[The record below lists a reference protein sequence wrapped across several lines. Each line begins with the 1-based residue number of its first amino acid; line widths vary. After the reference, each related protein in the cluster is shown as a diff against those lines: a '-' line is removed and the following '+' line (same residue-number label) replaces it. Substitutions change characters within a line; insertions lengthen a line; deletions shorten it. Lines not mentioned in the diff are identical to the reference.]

1 MNGRIWV
8 RVVVLVGLVAGGLV
22 GAGGLPRGAGV
33 TEVEAAFPGR
43 NGLIVFH
50 SNRGAQDPFSQ
61 DIYTITPNG
70 TKLTRLTDDGF
81 SNIDPPWS
89 ADGKK
94 IAFVSGR
101 TGDPEIFVMNADGSG
116 QTNLSNNPSGNDWP
130 AWSPDGTKV
139 VFTSERSGL
148 ARLYVMNADGTKQ
161 QRLEKESFLGG
172 FNDHPDWQP
181 VPEKRD
187 RLKADS
193 ARGHDRKAT
202 KRGRR

>member
-101 TGDPEIFVMNADGSG
+101 TGDPEIFVMNADG
-116 QTNLSNNPSGNDWP
+116 
-130 AWSPDGTKV
+130 
-139 VFTSERSGL
+139 
-148 ARLYVMNADGTKQ
+148 TKQ